1 MKKDGEYMKILNI
14 LKNIAKKLKKQE
26 DKEEKKI
33 KRMLAEEWI
42 ALATEADKT
51 TVAIEDAA
59 IPHWL
64 AQILQKEPEDRKNT
78 NNWRKMHGMPM
89 KRKGRGKGRYER
101 GKGTD
106 TH

>member
-1 MKKDGEYMKILNI
+1 MKILNT

-42 ALATEADKT
+42 ALATAAGKT

-64 AQILQKEPEDRKNT
+64 AQILQKSQKTGKTRT
-78 NNWRKMHGMPM
+78 TG
-89 KRKGRGKGRYER
+89 GRCTEYQ
-101 GKGTD
+101 
-106 TH
+106 

>member
-1 MKKDGEYMKILNI
+1 MKILNT

-42 ALATEADKT
+42 ALATAADKT
-51 TVAIEDAA
+51 TIAIEDTA

-64 AQILQKEPEDRKNT
+64 AQILQKEPEDRKKHEQLAEDARNT
-78 NNWRKMHGMPM
+78 HGKKEERERKI
-89 KRKGRGKGRYER
+89 
-101 GKGTD
+101 
-106 TH
+106 